1 MIKKIFIYLS
11 FFIVQLFLFFFIIE
25 FILLPFIANDKKEI
39 YLIDVRGLSL
49 SEAKN
54 KLKDFNIEI
63 YNKKYLKGLT
73 PGEVISMSPRPFTKV
88 KEGKVVKLTVVTS
101 PERKIINNYI
111 NKSIRDVQL
120 KLDRKYIEIDTIIY
134 EFSNIIKKGNIIDQ
148 YPKVSDTLQS
158 NQKITLIVS
167 QGNHPNYYIVPYL
180 INISLKKAKEK
191 ISRAGLFLGK
201 ISYEYNPNYLN
212 NTVLDQNE
220 PANKRLSFPAKIDL
234 ILSTDKN
241 GK

>member
-11 FFIVQLFLFFFIIE
+11 FFIVQLFLFLFIVE

-39 YLIDVRGLSL
+39 YLIDVRGLSI

-88 KEGKVVKLTVVTS
+88 KEGKVVKLTVVNS
-101 PERKIINNYI
+101 PETKIINNYI
-111 NKSIRDVQL
+111 NKSLRDFQL

-134 EFSNIIKKGNIIDQ
+134 DFSNTIKKGNIIDQ
-148 YPKVSDTLQS
+148 YPKVSDTLQT

-180 INISLKKAKEK
+180 INISLKKAKE
-191 ISRAGLFLGK
+191 
-201 ISYEYNPNYLN
+201 
-212 NTVLDQNE
+212 
-220 PANKRLSFPAKIDL
+220 
-234 ILSTDKN
+234 
-241 GK
+241 